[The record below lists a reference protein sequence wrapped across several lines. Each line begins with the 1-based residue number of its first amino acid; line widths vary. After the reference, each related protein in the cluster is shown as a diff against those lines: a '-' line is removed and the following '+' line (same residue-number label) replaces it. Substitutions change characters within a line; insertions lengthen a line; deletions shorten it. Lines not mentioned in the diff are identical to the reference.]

1 MALDKLHAI
10 VSGAY
15 ELEEWHE
22 NGVVLRP
29 PQVEGRTVAV
39 NGTITTIFHNRS
51 QTGKQIT
58 AVLVGNY
65 VLDRAR
71 FAYRFQ
77 DTAIYTETAAGI
89 SVSRKPLWEGMRSFS
104 ASITA
109 SGAVQFCSD
118 AGQHGLT
125 FTLAGFT
132 YWENGQTV
140 RVWRRSREGQ
150 MTL

>member
-1 MALDKLHAI
+1 MVVDKLHSI
-10 VSGAY
+10 VAGAY

-22 NGVVLRP
+22 NGAVLRP
-29 PQVEGRTVAV
+29 PLVEGRAVAV
-39 NGTITTIFHNRS
+39 NGTIMTIFHNRS
-51 QTGKQIT
+51 RTDKQIT

-65 VLDRAR
+65 VLDKAR
-71 FAYRFQ
+71 LAYRFQ

-104 ASITA
+104 ASVTA

-118 AGQHGLT
+118 AGQQGFT

-140 RVWRRSREGQ
+140 RVWRRCREG
-150 MTL
+150 

>member
-1 MALDKLHAI
+1 MVVDKLHSI
-10 VSGAY
+10 VAGAY

-22 NGVVLRP
+22 NGAVLRP
-29 PQVEGRTVAV
+29 PQVEGRAVTV
-39 NGTITTIFHNRS
+39 NGTITTIIHNRS
-51 QTGKQIT
+51 QTDKQIT

-65 VLDRAR
+65 VLDKAR
-71 FAYRFQ
+71 FAYRYQ

-89 SVSRKPLWEGMRSFS
+89 SVSRKPLWEGTRSFS
-104 ASITA
+104 ASVTA

-118 AGQHGLT
+118 AGQHGFT

-140 RVWRRSREGQ
+140 RVWRRCREG
-150 MTL
+150 

>member
-1 MALDKLHAI
+1 MVLDKLNAI

-22 NGVVLRP
+22 NGAVLRP
-29 PQVEGRTVAV
+29 PQVDGRAVAV
-39 NGTITTIFHNRS
+39 NGTITTIIHNRS
-51 QTGKQIT
+51 QPDKQIT

-65 VLDRAR
+65 VLGNAR
-71 FAYRFQ
+71 FAYQYQ
-77 DTAIYTETAAGI
+77 DTAIYTECAAGI

-104 ASITA
+104 ASVTA

-118 AGQHGLT
+118 AGQQGFT

-132 YWENGQTV
+132 YWENGQTL
-140 RVWRRSREGQ
+140 RVWRRCREG
-150 MTL
+150 